1 MLNSTHINNESKVHQ
16 LPQHLKYLFW
26 DTDFESLRLDLN
38 IEEIVTR
45 IIMYG
50 DDESYK
56 FLFKNIDMSTI
67 KYIINSEREID
78 DITRNYWNLV
88 FAKRDN

>member
-1 MLNSTHINNESKVHQ
+1 LQNISEINIENNSNQ
-16 LPQHLKYLFW
+16 LPSHLKYLFW
-26 DTDFESLRLDLN
+26 DTDFESLRLDSN

-50 DDESYK
+50 DDKSYK
-56 FLFKNIDMSTI
+56 FLFKNIDVSTI
-67 KYIINSEREID
+67 KNILNNEREID

-88 FAKRDN
+88 FAKQ